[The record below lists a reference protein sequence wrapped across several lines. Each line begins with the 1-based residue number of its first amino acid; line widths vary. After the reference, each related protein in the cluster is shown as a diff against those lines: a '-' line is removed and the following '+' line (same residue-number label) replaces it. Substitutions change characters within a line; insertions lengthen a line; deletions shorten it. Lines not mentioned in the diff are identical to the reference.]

1 MKKITLSLMSIIVLS
16 SAGFAEEAF
25 ERGFYLGGGLS
36 AVVATNSDVSADFF
50 EADKIGQDRLGNLTL
65 LAGYDYNE
73 YVALE
78 GRYTTSFSH
87 ETKVAMDG
95 WGLYVKPQYPVSESF
110 KIYALLGFGG
120 VTLDGVNGFTAD
132 VDDTGFQWG
141 IGASYSLKNYTDSDV
156 SLFIDYVSMANE
168 MDGLFYDGA
177 LQTDVA
183 AVNVGM
189 TYRF

>member
-1 MKKITLSLMSIIVLS
+1 MKKITLILMLMIVVNS
-16 SAGFAEEAF
+16 VGFAEEVLA
-25 ERGFYLGGGLS
+25 RGFYLGGGLS
-36 AVVATNSDVSADFF
+36 AAVATNSDVSADFF
-50 EADKIGQDRLGNLTL
+50 EADKTGQDRLGNLTL

-73 YVALE
+73 YVAAE
-78 GRYTTSFSH
+78 ARYTTSITH
-87 ETKVAMDG
+87 ETKVSMDG
-95 WGLYVKPQYPVSESF
+95 WGLYVKPQYPASENF

-141 IGASYSLKNYTDSDV
+141 IGASYSLKSYTDSDIA
-156 SLFIDYVSMANE
+156 LFIDYVSMASE

-177 LQTDVA
+177 LQADVA
-183 AVNVGM
+183 AVNVGL

>member
-1 MKKITLSLMSIIVLS
+1 MKKITLILMSMIVVNS
-16 SAGFAEEAF
+16 VGFAEEVLA
-25 ERGFYLGGGLS
+25 RGFYLGGGLS
-36 AVVATNSDVSADFF
+36 AAVATNSDVSADFF
-50 EADKIGQDRLGNLTL
+50 EADKTGQDRLGNLTL

-73 YVALE
+73 YVAVE
-78 GRYTTSFSH
+78 ARYTTSITH
-87 ETKVAMDG
+87 ETKVSMDG
-95 WGLYVKPQYPVSESF
+95 WGLYVKPQYPASENF

-141 IGASYSLKNYTDSDV
+141 IGASYSLKSYTDSDIA
-156 SLFIDYVSMANE
+156 LFIDYVSMASE

-177 LQTDVA
+177 LQADVA
-183 AVNVGM
+183 AVNVGL

>member
-1 MKKITLSLMSIIVLS
+1 MRKNRLLFYLFRS
-16 SAGFAEEAF
+16 SAGFSGAAF
-25 ERGFYLGGGLS
+25 ESGFYLGGGLS
-36 AVVATNSDVSADFF
+36 AVVATNSDISASFF
-50 EADKIGQDRLGNLTL
+50 EVDKTGQDRLGNLTL

-73 YVALE
+73 YVAVE
-78 GRYTTSFSH
+78 GRYTTSFTH
-87 ETKVAMDG
+87 ETKVAMNG
-95 WGLYVKPQYPVSESF
+95 WGLYVKPQYPANESF

-120 VTLDGVNGFTAD
+120 VTLDGVKRYTAD

-141 IGASYSLKNYTDSDV
+141 IGAIYCLKNYTDNDV

-177 LQTDVA
+177 LETDVA
-183 AVNVGM
+183 AINVGL

>member
-1 MKKITLSLMSIIVLS
+1 MKKITLSLMSIVVLS
-16 SAGFAEEAF
+16 SAGFAEESF

-36 AVVATNSDVSADFF
+36 AVVATSSDVSANFF
-50 EADKIGQDRLGNLTL
+50 EKDKIGQDRLGNLTL

-73 YVALE
+73 YVAVE
-78 GRYTTSFSH
+78 GRYTTSFTH
-87 ETKVAMDG
+87 ETKVSMDG

-110 KIYALLGFGG
+110 KIYALLGFGA
-120 VTLDGVNGFTAD
+120 VTLDGVNRYTAH

-141 IGASYSLKNYTDSDV
+141 IGASYSLKRYTDNDV

-177 LQTDVA
+177 DQTDVA
-183 AVNVGM
+183 AVNVGL